1 MPLHDHFTPPV
12 PPRAAWQSFHHRWAG
27 VIADHL
33 DATLPPQFF
42 ARVEVNLGTEVAA
55 DVAEFEEPT
64 ADHALPTTYTPPAP
78 VHSWPLTYPDDAA
91 VEVRTTADGGRLV
104 AVVELV
110 SPANKDRPAA
120 RAGFAAKC
128 AGYLNAGVGLV
139 VVDVVHDRR
148 LSLHAELAALLGQP
162 ADDTPTYATAYRPTA
177 AGPAGRVD
185 VWWAALAVGRPL
197 PTVPLALRGR
207 GCFPLDLEALY
218 TETCRRA
225 RITPLAVR
233 DAT

>member
-1 MPLHDHFTPPV
+1 MPLLDHFTPPV

-27 VIADHL
+27 AIADHL

-55 DVAEFEEPT
+55 DVAEFEEPVPGGGPLQGY
-64 ADHALPTTYTPPAP
+64 DPPP
-78 VHSWPLTYPDDAA
+78 GQVWPLSFPDDAA
-91 VEVRTTADGGRLV
+91 VEVRTTHDGGKLV

-128 AGYLNAGVGLV
+128 AGYLQAAVGLV
-139 VVDVVHDRR
+139 VVDAVHDRR
-148 LSLHAELAALLGQP
+148 FSLHAELAALLGQP
-162 ADDTPTYATAYRPTA
+162 ADAAPTYAVAYRPTA
-177 AGPAGRVD
+177 DGPAGRVD
-185 VWWAALAVGRPL
+185 VWWSELAVGRPL
-197 PTVPLALRGR
+197 PTLPLALRGR
-207 GCFPLDLEALY
+207 GCVPLDLEALY

-225 RITPLAVR
+225 RLAPLAVR
-233 DAT
+233 DGSA